1 MVSRIFSQEVR
12 KNAAENAVPY
22 MFLAPTL
29 ILLLAFLAI
38 PFFSLFWNSVHWT
51 DLAGVS
57 TFNGLANFR
66 VLLREDRFLQNIL
79 NTVRYMLGVLVI
91 SVPLAY
97 FAAILVNSNAK
108 GVGALRTIFL
118 IPWVIAPVVTALLF
132 KTMLDPRMGPI
143 TRLLSWIF
151 NEPVYLALTMNGA
164 RMITIVHSAWRS
176 FPIEMLL
183 ISAGMTSISPELYEA
198 SRVDG
203 ASGWDMFW
211 HITLPLTR
219 GPLLSAVLL
228 VSVSCIQE
236 SEGVYALTL
245 GGPGYATEVTGV
257 RLFKEAFLYFHISIA
272 SALGVALICVAIIWM
287 TLYSRVLGKDE
298 GI

>member
-97 FAAILVNSNAK
+97 FAAIL
-108 GVGALRTIFL
+108 
-118 IPWVIAPVVTALLF
+118 
-132 KTMLDPRMGPI
+132 
-143 TRLLSWIF
+143 
-151 NEPVYLALTMNGA
+151 
-164 RMITIVHSAWRS
+164 
-176 FPIEMLL
+176 
-183 ISAGMTSISPELYEA
+183 
-198 SRVDG
+198 
-203 ASGWDMFW
+203 
-211 HITLPLTR
+211 
-219 GPLLSAVLL
+219 
-228 VSVSCIQE
+228 
-236 SEGVYALTL
+236 
-245 GGPGYATEVTGV
+245 
-257 RLFKEAFLYFHISIA
+257 
-272 SALGVALICVAIIWM
+272 
-287 TLYSRVLGKDE
+287 
-298 GI
+298 